1 MDPQHFSSQDPQQ
14 LSSLDPQHFSVLDP
28 QTFSSIDPIQVGK
41 QPKHQNKLIALKAD
55 RKCRTKLMLFKP
67 SSNF

>member
-41 QPKHQNKLIALKAD
+41 QPKHQKKTNCSKSRQKV
-55 RKCRTKLMLFKP
+55 
-67 SSNF
+67 